1 MDQSLL
7 LVRIADETAALDSAR
22 VQSVVELDG
31 VTPVPCS
38 PHHVAGLAA
47 LRSRAMTVIDCRRS
61 LELPDAEDRSADSEG
76 ALAVVV
82 ELDEF
87 LYALLIDWVEEVVPL
102 EGEPATLRTDLLPG
116 WSRCTLGMVETSAGP
131 ALLLD
136 PAQLVAGPQDKL
148 HQPAEKAMA

>member
-22 VQSVVELDG
+22 IQSVVELERL
-31 VTPVPCS
+31 TPVPCA
-38 PHHVAGLAA
+38 PAHVAGLAA

-61 LELPDAEDRSADSEG
+61 LELSDSEDRVADGEG

-87 LYALLIDWVEEVVPL
+87 LYALMVDQVEEVVPL
-102 EGEPATLRTDLLPG
+102 EGEPSLLRTELHPG
-116 WSRCTLGMVETSAGP
+116 WARSTLGMVETTAGP

-136 PAQLVAGPQDKL
+136 PLELVAGPKATQAPKS
-148 HQPAEKAMA
+148 EKAIA